1 MTDILIKHYKEH
13 FLSTDGKLS
22 IHPLD
27 KNFELVNQSL
37 CLRKEDVFLRSP
49 DRILD
54 LFFYLTQHEQAEIH
68 SSTLRQL
75 QIALE
80 SLTQKLCDIPEARE
94 KFIRLFNQPKAIQR
108 AFLPMHQ
115 YGVLTAYYHN
125 GRGLKA

>member
-1 MTDILIKHYKEH
+1 MER
-13 FLSTDGKLS
+13 FL

-27 KNFELVNQSL
+27 DNFELVNQSL
-37 CLRKEDVFLRSP
+37 CLRKNDLFLRYP

-54 LFFYLTQHEQAEIH
+54 LFFYLTQHAQAEIH

-115 YGVLTAYYHN
+115 YGVLD
-125 GRGLKA
+125 GLFATMAGN